1 MFVGG
6 SMKFEEAKVTSKWRI
21 TIPKSIRIML
31 GLKTGKSALLIPEGN
46 GVIIKPK
53 VKNSLKI

>member
-1 MFVGG
+1 MFVSGL
-6 SMKFEEAKVTSKWRI
+6 MKFEEAKMTSKWRI

-31 GLKTGKSALLIPEGN
+31 GLKIGKSVLLIPEGN
-46 GVIIKPK
+46 GVIIKAK